1 MSLYLLV
8 NDWWNLGA
16 YPEDYHEGTQVIGV
30 FTSRNLAMTAAKS
43 FYESD
48 LQLSK
53 IKDDA
58 IKDDTNVYDYF
69 ETEDGIQWIFS
80 RGHDID
86 SIQYNFVIKEIQPN
100 DILDDSL
107 PRI

>member
-8 NDWWNLGA
+8 NDWWNLA
-16 YPEDYHEGTQVIGV
+16 VEGTQVIGV
-30 FTSRNLAMTAAKS
+30 FTSRDLAMAAAKS

-58 IKDDTNVYDYF
+58 IKDEINIYDYL
-69 ETEDGIQWIFS
+69 ETEEGIEWIFS

-86 SIQYNFVIKEIQPN
+86 FIQYNFVIKEIQPN
-100 DILDDSL
+100 DILDNRL